1 MYYDIKTSG
10 KRIKGLRIDKKLRQ
24 EDVSEAIGISLDGYR
39 KIERGVNGAKV
50 DTLVCI
56 ADYFGVSL
64 DFIIV
69 GKEPKSELN
78 VMLKG
83 RSVPEK
89 KFIMYMVN
97 DIIKNID
104 LLKE

>member
-1 MYYDIKTSG
+1 MYYDIKESG
-10 KRIKGLRIDKKLRQ
+10 KRIKKLRVERELMQ
-24 EDVSEAIGISLDGYR
+24 EVVSADLGISLDGYR

-56 ADYFGVSL
+56 AEYFGVSL
-64 DFIIV
+64 DYIIA
-69 GKEPKSELN
+69 GEQPNSEMD
-78 VMLKG
+78 VMLKE
-83 RSVPEK
+83 RTINEK
-89 KFIMYMVN
+89 KFIHYILN